1 MTLDLAFRAET
12 EDDARAQAVAWGAA
26 ERHVAG
32 LVVDAIRLVK
42 GTMEQYVVTV
52 TITLREQAQL
62 SFDLSSAVV
71 K

>member
-32 LVVDAIRLVK
+32 LVVDAIRHRE
-42 GTMEQYVVTV
+42 GRMHVVTV
-52 TITLREQAQL
+52 TITLREQAQGRL
-62 SFDLSSAVV
+62 GL
-71 K
+71 

>member
-1 MTLDLAFRAET
+1 MTLELAFRAET

-26 ERHVAG
+26 ERHVAV
-32 LVVDAIRLVK
+32 LVVNAIRHRE
-42 GTMEQYVVTV
+42 GPMYVVTV

>member
-1 MTLDLAFRAET
+1 VTLDLAFRAET

-32 LVVDAIRLVK
+32 LAIDAIRHRE
-42 GTMEQYVVTV
+42 GTMYVVTV

>member
-32 LVVDAIRLVK
+32 LAIDAIRHRE
-42 GTMEQYVVTV
+42 GMMYVVTV
-52 TITLREQAQL
+52 TITLREHAQGRL
-62 SFDLSSAVV
+62 GL
-71 K
+71 

>member
-32 LVVDAIRLVK
+32 LAIDAIRHRE
-42 GTMEQYVVTV
+42 GRMYVATV
-52 TITLREQAQL
+52 TITLREQAQGRL
-62 SFDLSSAVV
+62 GL
-71 K
+71 

>member
-32 LVVDAIRLVK
+32 LVVDAIRHRE
-42 GTMEQYVVTV
+42 GTMYVVTV
-52 TITLREQAQL
+52 TITLREQAQGRL
-62 SFDLSSAVV
+62 GL
-71 K
+71 